1 MEHRIRE
8 YRIRRGMTQGA
19 LAQRLHVD
27 RTSIVKLESGESGR
41 SYAKLPALAKALGC
55 RIDDLF
61 EEMDGYTPE
70 VPAQDGARVE
80 DPGPEAPAREPGPDE
95 DVSIDDLFE
104 L

>member
-1 MEHRIRE
+1 M
-8 YRIRRGMTQGA
+8 RRGMTQSA
-19 LAQRLHVD
+19 LAKSLHVD

-41 SYAKLPALAKALGC
+41 AYAKLPALAKALGC

-70 VPAQDGARVE
+70 EAADAGQRSTQEEPERDAPAQAAGFE
-80 DPGPEAPAREPGPDE
+80 DA
-95 DVSIDDLFE
+95 DVPIDDLFE

>member
-1 MEHRIRE
+1 MRIRE
-8 YRIRRGMTQGA
+8 KRLATGLTQVQ
-19 LAQRLHVD
+19 LAQ
-27 RTSIVKLESGESGR
+27 KLGIGQKAVSQWESGITCPSIR
-41 SYAKLPALAKALGC
+41 LLPVLARIFGC

-70 VPAQDGARVE
+70 VPAQGGARVE